1 MNINL
6 ALDVDNSVDDVDNAS
21 LKRTKLS
28 FAIIDW
34 IEFLR
39 IEEHVSMLEME
50 LNHLKENAK
59 KRFKFKFSPKNSISE
74 GQITKLFIF

>member
-59 KRFKFKFSPKNSISE
+59 KNDLSLNFLQRIQFQRDK
-74 GQITKLFIF
+74 